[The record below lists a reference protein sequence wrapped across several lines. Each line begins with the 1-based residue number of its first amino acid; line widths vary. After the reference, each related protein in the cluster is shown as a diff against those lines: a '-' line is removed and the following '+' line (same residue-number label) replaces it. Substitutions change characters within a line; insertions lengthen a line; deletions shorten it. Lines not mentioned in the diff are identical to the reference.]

1 MVTKQSRKGQ
11 QAQRKHHRKWGLRD
25 RFPSL
30 NLNSV
35 FFFFPSV
42 LIEGLAGIMDL
53 EITSGKIST
62 LNLCVPT

>member
-35 FFFFPSV
+35 FFFPSV
-42 LIEGLAGIMDL
+42 LIEGLAVIMDL